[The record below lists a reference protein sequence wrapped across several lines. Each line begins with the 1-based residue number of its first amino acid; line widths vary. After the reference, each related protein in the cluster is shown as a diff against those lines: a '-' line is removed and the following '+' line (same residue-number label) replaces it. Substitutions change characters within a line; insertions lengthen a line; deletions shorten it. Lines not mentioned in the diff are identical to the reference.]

1 MERNMFAVKLKV
13 TTRTGVTRYETIQ
26 SDFPRW
32 DVMKAMAAAAER
44 GEKAEA
50 VDPRWQVR

>member
-1 MERNMFAVKLKV
+1 MKQMFPVKLRFTSKG
-13 TTRTGVTRYETIQ
+13 GVTRYETIQ